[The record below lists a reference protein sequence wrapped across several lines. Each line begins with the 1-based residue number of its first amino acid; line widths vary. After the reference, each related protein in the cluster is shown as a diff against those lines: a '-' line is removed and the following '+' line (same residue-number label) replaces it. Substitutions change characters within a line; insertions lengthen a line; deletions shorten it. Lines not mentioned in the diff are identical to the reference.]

1 MATVRPKPSFY
12 YESDSAIWQVNREQ
26 VLLLAG
32 AKVLLMQIA
41 HPMVA
46 ESVYNHSYV
55 FKKPIL
61 RLHRTLKLTL
71 AMVFGTREE
80 VQKAIAEVERVH
92 HPASGRIEDAIGKY
106 DAGASYNPRNPRQ
119 ALWVLVTLIEG
130 AVSAYETFVAP
141 LSDSKKQEFIDNSL
155 DFAGRM
161 GIPQT
166 YLPKTYPALLDYMS
180 QAIADEEVI
189 VGEKARKIA
198 PFITGQSIP
207 VVNIL
212 SYPLFRMNVAL
223 LPETIREQYDY
234 QLAEWESSLIQ
245 RTFALSRMTI
255 PRLPGLIRFVPQYHR
270 AMRLK
275 QTL

>member
-1 MATVRPKPSFY
+1 MATVHPKPSFY

-92 HPASGRIEDAIGKY
+92 RPASGRIEDAIGKY

-161 GIPQT
+161 RIPQT

-198 PFITGQSIP
+198 PFITRQSIP

>member
-1 MATVRPKPSFY
+1 MATTHPKASFY

-61 RLHRTLKLTL
+61 RLYRTLKLTF

-80 VQKAIAEVERVH
+80 VQQAIAEVERVH
-92 HPASGRIEDAIGKY
+92 RPATGRIEDGIGKY
-106 DAGASYNPRNPRQ
+106 DAGTSYNPRNPRQ
-119 ALWVLVTLIEG
+119 ALWVLATLVEG
-130 AVSAYETFVAP
+130 AISAYETFVAP
-141 LSDSKKQEFIDNSL
+141 LSDSKKQEFIDNSV

-161 GIPQT
+161 GIPQQ
-166 YLPKTYPALLDYMS
+166 YVPKTYPALLDYMA

-207 VVNIL
+207 LVNIV

-223 LPETIREQYDY
+223 LPENICKQYGY
-234 QLAEWESSLIQ
+234 HRPEWESGLIQ
-245 RTFALSRMTI
+245 GTFKLSRMTI
-255 PRLPGLIRFVPQYHR
+255 PRLPGRIRFVGEYHR

-275 QTL
+275 QFS